1 MKKKLLKITAFVLLL
16 FLGILVV
23 APFFLEAKIGDLIK
37 TNVNNSIHGSLD
49 FKEADLS
56 LIRSFPNAE
65 LTLNHVILLSEKGIF
80 KGDTL
85 FKSKSISLK
94 MGLMELF
101 NGGGSTIGIT
111 NLTLDR
117 AVLSLKTE
125 RNAETNFDIVKKE
138 ESHAPR
144 QNTGGMTFSLETYE
158 LLDSE
163 VNYQDYSSGLF
174 FQLSELNHGGAG
186 DLSLD
191 KSELSTK
198 STALISFTASNVHY
212 LNKTKLQLEA
222 ILGIDLKTNT
232 YSILENTGY
241 LNKLPLN
248 FNGFVKN
255 LDKGQ
260 QVSLKF
266 STPTSDFD
274 NFLAIFPERYLQDI
288 EEVKTTG
295 KFSLKGEVDG
305 IFDENHIPSFILQ
318 MSAKDA
324 SLHYPN
330 LPNSISDI
338 NLKLEIKNQS
348 GLTEETSID
357 LEKASF
363 AIDQDRFELT
373 ANLTDLLG
381 NTRVLGQLL
390 CNVDLENISKA
401 YPLPDGQDLKGI
413 LNANIAASFDMASLK
428 KEEYENTAL
437 DGFIK
442 VKDLKY
448 KSTYFNKS
456 LTVSKALMNLSSSKV
471 SLNSMKGGL
480 GNTDFT
486 VDGTIYNFLGYM
498 FNEEE
503 VKGSFKLSSDTF
515 DIGDFVTKSDAKAAE
530 AKKKSAEP
538 MTSLTEERIQVPA
551 FLNCIVEAEA
561 NKLIYDNLILKNVSG
576 KLKIADEKVELLDV
590 QSNLY
595 EGVVK
600 LNGFANTKGD
610 ASVFSMKLHMKN
622 LNLEDSFK
630 KMEFFRV
637 LAPMAKALEG
647 KLNSEIEVSGALK
660 EDFTPDL
667 GTISGNMLSELYAL
681 KINPKDAKILNALNA
696 RLSFIEVEEFDLQT
710 LKTVFS
716 FENGRVT
723 VKPFTLNYRDI
734 GMTVEGSH
742 TFDQKLNY
750 KMQMEVPTKYLGRE
764 VNSLMSS
771 IGDKELENFRL
782 PVNATVGGTYKELQV
797 DTDLSSSIKELSSRL
812 VEVQK
817 QKLIK
822 KGSEKTGKLLA
833 DVLKDKNRGEDSLN
847 STESKT
853 LELTD
858 ALEGVLSNSKKEKD
872 STSNIGKDDAQPG
885 LSKKAKGLLGNI
897 LGAPKE
903 KSNSSD
909 TNKDST
915 N

>member
-1 MKKKLLKITAFVLLL
+1 MKKKLLKITAFVFLF
-16 FLGILVV
+16 FLGILLA

-56 LIRSFPNAE
+56 LIRNFPNAE
-65 LTLNHVILLSEKGIF
+65 LKLDHVILLSEKGIF

-85 FKSKSISLK
+85 FKSNSISLK
-94 MGLMELF
+94 IGLMGLF

-117 AVLSLKTE
+117 AVLSLKTDQ
-125 RNAETNFDIVKKE
+125 NAETNFDIVKKE
-138 ESHAPR
+138 ESNGTEG
-144 QNTGGMTFSLETYE
+144 NTGGMTFSLETYE

-174 FQLSELNHGGAG
+174 FQLSELNHSGAG

-198 STALISFTASNVHY
+198 STALISFTSSNVRY

-222 ILGIDLKTNT
+222 ILGIDLTTNT

-248 FNGFVKN
+248 FNGFVQN
-255 LDKGQ
+255 LEKGQ

-274 NFLAIFPERYLQDI
+274 NFLAVLPERYLQDI

-305 IFDENHIPSFILQ
+305 MLEEDHIPSFILQ
-318 MSAKDA
+318 MSANDA

-330 LPNSISDI
+330 LPKSITDI

-348 GLTEETSID
+348 GLAEETIID

-373 ANLTDLLG
+373 ANLTDILG
-381 NTRVLGQLL
+381 NTKVLGQLV
-390 CNVDLENISKA
+390 CNLDLENISKA
-401 YPLPDGQDLKGI
+401 YPLLDSQDLKGI
-413 LNANIAASFDMASLK
+413 LNANIAASFDMASIR
-428 KEEYENTAL
+428 KEEYENTVL

-448 KSTYFNKS
+448 KATYFSKA
-456 LTVSKALMNLSSSKV
+456 LTVSNALMNLSSSKV
-471 SLNSMKGGL
+471 TLKNMNGGL

-486 VDGTIYNFLGYM
+486 VDGTINNFLGYM

-503 VKGSFKLSSDTF
+503 VEGSFKLSSDTF
-515 DIGDFVTKSDAKAAE
+515 DIGDFVTNSGAE
-530 AKKKSAEP
+530 TAVVKKEPAEP
-538 MTSLTEERIQVPA
+538 RDSLTEERIQLPA
-551 FLNCIVEAEA
+551 FLDCIVEAEA
-561 NKLIYDNLILKNVSG
+561 NKVIYDNLILKNVSG

-595 EGVVK
+595 EGVVE

-610 ASVFSMKLHMKN
+610 ASVFSMKLNMKS

-630 KMEFFRV
+630 EIEFFRV

-660 EDFTPDL
+660 DNFTPDL

-681 KINPKDAKILNALNA
+681 KVNPKDAKILNALNA
-696 RLSFIEVEEFDLQT
+696 RLKFFEVEEFDLQT
-710 LKTVFS
+710 LKTILS
-716 FENGRVT
+716 IENGRVT
-723 VKPFTLNYRDI
+723 VQPFTLNYRDI

-750 KMQMEVPTKYLGRE
+750 KIQMEVPTKYLGRE
-764 VNSLMSS
+764 VNSLMNS

-782 PVNATVGGTYKELQV
+782 PVNASVSGTYKELQV
-797 DTDLSSSIKELSSRL
+797 DTDLSSSTKELSSRL

-822 KGSEKTGKLLA
+822 QGSEKAGKLLA
-833 DVLKDKNRGEDSLN
+833 DVLKDKNSEEDSLT

-858 ALEGVLSNSKKEKD
+858 ALEGVLSNAKKEKD
-872 STSNIGKDDAQPG
+872 STSNNSKDDAQHS

-909 TNKDST
+909 TNNDST